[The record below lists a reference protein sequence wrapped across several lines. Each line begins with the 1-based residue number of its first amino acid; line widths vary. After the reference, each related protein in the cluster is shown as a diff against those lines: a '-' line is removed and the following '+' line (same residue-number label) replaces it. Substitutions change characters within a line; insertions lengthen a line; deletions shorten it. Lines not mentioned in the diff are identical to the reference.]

1 MKEIWHIV
9 LNFFNHIKAW
19 FVNIE
24 VRQTNIETLIV
35 INGVL
40 LDGIEHSGDAHTKQ
54 AVKRIAELHNVEPE
68 LHALL
73 VQKGFSNGLPN
84 TETVAGG
91 KLP

>member
-68 LHALL
+68 LHAALIH
-73 VQKGFSNGLPN
+73 KGFSKG
-84 TETVAGG
+84 EQ
-91 KLP
+91 